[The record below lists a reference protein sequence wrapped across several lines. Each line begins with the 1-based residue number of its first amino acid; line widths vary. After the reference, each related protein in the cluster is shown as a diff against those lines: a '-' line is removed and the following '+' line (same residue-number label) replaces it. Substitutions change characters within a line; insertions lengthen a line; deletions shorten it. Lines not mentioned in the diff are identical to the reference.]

1 MPALKVLQLMPA
13 ALERFG
19 ARVHDV
25 PPDRWE
31 ADTPCSEWSV
41 RDLVNHVTGEQMWA
55 PHLLRGE
62 TLQQVGDRYDGD
74 VLGGLPA
81 RTWDT
86 AAGGALEAWQTLAH
100 EGLRVHTSVGQMPV
114 EEYAEQMHLD
124 LVVHGW
130 DLARGAGLDA
140 SIPDDAAGH
149 ILTYVEPRI
158 HAFAGSGIFAEPVEV
173 GPDADPGDRL
183 LGMLGRDP
191 R

>member
-1 MPALKVLQLMPA
+1 MAPLKVLQLMPA

-25 PPDRWE
+25 PTDLWD
-31 ADTPCSEWSV
+31 AATPCSEWCV
-41 RDLVNHVTGEQMWA
+41 RDVVNHVVAEQMWA

-62 TLQQVGDRYDGD
+62 TLEQVGDRYDGD
-74 VLGGLPA
+74 VLGDQPA
-81 RTWDT
+81 QTWD
-86 AAGGALEAWQTLAH
+86 AVSGSALAAWQTLAH

-173 GPDADPGDRL
+173 DSDVPGVRL